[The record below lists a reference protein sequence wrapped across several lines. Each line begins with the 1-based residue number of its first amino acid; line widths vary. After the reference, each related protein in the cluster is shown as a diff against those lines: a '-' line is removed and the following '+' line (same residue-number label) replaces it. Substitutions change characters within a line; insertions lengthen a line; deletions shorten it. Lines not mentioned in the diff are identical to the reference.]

1 MSAVPTTLYTPQILA
16 LAVELADSPLAS
28 GAPLTAEIGAQPC
41 GSRIA
46 IGLYQ
51 DEDGAVSDV
60 GARVRACAIGQA
72 AAALFLRS
80 VRGRGYN
87 DIAEALAA
95 LKAWLADRGSAP
107 DWPDIEILEAARAY
121 PARHDAI
128 LLPWKAAL
136 AALPNPAV
144 TN

>member
-1 MSAVPTTLYTPQILA
+1 MSAVTTTLYTPQILA
-16 LAVELADSPLAS
+16 LAVELADFPLAS
-28 GAPLTAEIGAQPC
+28 GAPFVAEIGAQPC

-51 DEDGAVSDV
+51 DEDGTVSEV

-72 AAALFLRS
+72 AAALFLRGAK
-80 VRGRGYN
+80 GRNYH

-95 LKAWLADRGSAP
+95 LKDWLTDRGPTP
-107 DWPDIEILEAARAY
+107 DWPNIAILEAARPYA
-121 PARHDAI
+121 ARHDAI